1 MDLRGIEPH
10 NGHKSPCKI
19 KVSGALISTGTTRG
33 QTQYIDK
40 EENSE
45 HLLTLKQTQIEQVE
59 QKHTIDDD
67 EEWGADTY
75 NPMKVTNTE

>member
-10 NGHKSPCKI
+10 NGHKNPCKI

-45 HLLTLKQTQIEQVE
+45 HLLALKQ
-59 QKHTIDDD
+59 
-67 EEWGADTY
+67 
-75 NPMKVTNTE
+75 